1 MIDLSVIIGAATP
14 IREWFELIRTGR
26 KQKSQKDEEALAALL
41 LALNETR
48 IYIGSLDRHR
58 MGLNLSTNGPTHSRD
73 ERTEAML
80 SRLWTTASLKLRHVD
95 PDLSERCFRKGEYWA
110 NPDEWAGDD
119 IKKGQCTAVYSSL
132 CKWPWVNQVAS
143 SRQT

>member
-1 MIDLSVIIGAATP
+1 MIDLSAIMGAATP
-14 IREWFELIRTGR
+14 VREWFELIRTGR

-58 MGLNLSTNGPTHSRD
+58 LGIDLDTNEPTRSRD
-73 ERTEAML
+73 EQTEAML

-95 PDLSERCFRKGEYWA
+95 PDLSERCFRKGAYWA
-110 NPDEWAGDD
+110 NPDVWTDAD
-119 IKKGQCTAVYSSL
+119 IKRARIQIDKV
-132 CKWPWVNQVAS
+132 
-143 SRQT
+143 SRKARKLLKM